1 LKKIIIIGG
10 GPAGIMAA
18 LQAAS
23 NNSNVK
29 LIEKNKKPAQK
40 ILYTGK
46 GRCNISNY
54 SDINVHIKNIVDN
67 ARFLY
72 SSLAEFDAY
81 SLFTFFSNLGLEL
94 KIERGNRIFP
104 VSDRAR
110 DVQNILIKELKKKKV
125 AVINDFAEEIAV
137 KNSKVAGVKLKK
149 RGYLKADR
157 IILAAGGAAYPLTGS
172 DGNGFAAAKKLG
184 HTIITPKPALVPLCT
199 EEKWVKYLKGL
210 KLKNTAIHVYSSSGE
225 KIYEDFGEMEFIKGG
240 ISGPVILS
248 ASMYIDF
255 NNSEKYIFSTDL
267 KPALNS
273 TQLSKRL
280 IRDFKKYGDRKFKDG
295 LNELLPQKL
304 IPTFVELSEIP
315 YDKKCSQITVLE
327 REKIV
332 HLLKNFNL
340 TVVDNFGFSR
350 AIITRGGV
358 SAAEITPQTMESKL
372 IKNLYFAGEI
382 IDCAALTGGFNL
394 QIAFSTGYKAG
405 RNAKK

>member
-1 LKKIIIIGG
+1 
-10 GPAGIMAA
+10 MAA
-18 LQAAS
+18 LQAVS
-23 NNSNVK
+23 NNSDVK
-29 LIEKNKKPAQK
+29 IIERNKKPAQK

-54 SDINVHIKNIVDN
+54 SDINVHINNIVDN

-81 SLFTFFSNLGLEL
+81 SLFSFFSKLGFEL

-104 VSDRAR
+104 ASDRAR
-110 DVQNILIKELKKKKV
+110 DVQNILIKELKKNNI
-125 AVINDFAEEIAV
+125 AVINDFAEEITV
-137 KNSKVAGVKLKK
+137 KNKKVAGVKLKK
-149 RGYLKADR
+149 RGYLKADK

-172 DGNGFAAAKKLG
+172 DGNGFASAEKLG
-184 HTIITPKPALVPLCT
+184 HTIITPKPALVPLRT
-199 EEKWVKYLKGL
+199 QEKWIKYLKGL
-210 KLKNTAIHVYSSSGE
+210 KLKNTAVYVYGNSGE

-240 ISGPVILS
+240 ISGPIVLS

-255 NNSEKYIFSTDL
+255 SKSPKYTFSADL
-267 KPALNS
+267 KPAL
-273 TQLSKRL
+273 TTEQLNKRL
-280 IRDFKKYGDRKFKDG
+280 IRDFKKYGSKKFKDG
-295 LNELLPQKL
+295 LDALLPQKL
-304 IPTFVELSEIP
+304 IPTFVELSKIP

-340 TVVDNFGFSR
+340 TITDKFSFSR

-358 SAAEITPQTMESKL
+358 STAEIDPQTMESNL

-405 RNAKK
+405 RNAKE